1 MSAADNEAR
10 RTWIV
15 SFADLLSLLLTFM
28 VMLFA
33 MSAMDSPAAPPATD
47 TLAASIDWPG
57 LRLPEAAARYGIDS
71 ARPAPALDLDYLAE
85 VLRTT
90 LRVEPLLASA
100 RIERHD
106 ERLVLSLP
114 GVLLF
119 DPGAASGGAPGSTP
133 GATPGA
139 TSVSAA
145 AGAAL
150 AELTPV
156 LRGIANR
163 LAIDAYGDPEPE
175 AAAPFSSGWEPALGR
190 ALAVARALAAAGLDR
205 PIDCYARVASGY
217 NRGGETIENERYAA
231 GRRVD
236 LVFYAGAEGER

>member
-33 MSAMDSPAAPPATD
+33 MSAMDSPAAPPAPATD

-119 DPGAASGGAPGSTP
+119 DPGAASGGAPGLTS
-133 GATPGA
+133 GA

-175 AAAPFSSGWEPALGR
+175 AAAAPFSSGWEPALGR
-190 ALAVARALAAAGLDR
+190 ALVVARALAAAGLDR